1 MLYYLGTYRT
11 EAISHRQAYGS
22 MAEDAKMAYIASA
35 LKRLH
40 LKIKIISVVSS
51 QTFGFHRRFSQ
62 VVDDKETVVFLESFD
77 CNKALISKFSA
88 LQRLVSLFLF
98 LLFNLRKDDTLLVY
112 NTQLFSLPVR
122 MAKSIKGFKMVLEV
136 EELFYMDSQRP
147 ADIRRRAL
155 EEKLIRAADGYI
167 FASMLLAK
175 HLASDKP
182 CAVVYGGYSIPKK
195 LADRFSDGNI
205 HVVYA
210 GGIDSLRRVDI
221 AVAAFMLLPEN
232 YRLHILGQG
241 SPQDLSKLGDCIQKT
256 NSFAGF
262 EKVRYDGCLYG
273 REYDRFLQSCHIGL
287 NMQAIGSSIEAFA
300 YPSKISSYLSR
311 GLNVVSGKLVSIV
324 NSPFAEGI
332 SFFQDNTPEAVAKAI
347 VECPPR
353 SYEHQVQL
361 VMNAEKAFFRELES
375 FDLR

>member
-11 EAISHRQAYGS
+11 EAISHRKAYGS

-35 LKRLH
+35 LKKLH

-51 QTFGFHRRFSQ
+51 QTSGFHRRFSQ
-62 VVDDKETVVFLESFD
+62 VVDDMETDIFLESFD
-77 CNKALISKFSA
+77 CNKAVISKFSA
-88 LQRLVSLFLF
+88 LQRLVTLFFF
-98 LLFNLRKDDTLLVY
+98 LLFNLRKGDTLLVY
-112 NTQLFSLPVR
+112 NTQLFSTPVR
-122 MAKSIKGFKMVLEV
+122 LAKSIKGFKMILEV

-167 FASMLLAK
+167 FASKLLVR

-182 CAVVYGGYSIPKK
+182 CAVVYGGYSIPEK
-195 LADRFSDGNI
+195 LVDRFNDGNI

-221 AVAAFMLLPEN
+221 AVAAFKLLPEN

-241 SPQDLSKLGDCIQKT
+241 SSQALSELGMYIQDT

-262 EKVRYDGCLYG
+262 EKVRYEGCLSG
-273 REYDRFLQSCHIGL
+273 QEYDSFLQSCHIGL
-287 NMQAIGSSIEAFA
+287 NMQMIGSSIEDFA

-324 NSPFAEGI
+324 NSPFVEGI
-332 SFFQDNTPEAVAKAI
+332 TFFCDNTPAAVAKAI
-347 VECPPR
+347 VECPFR
-353 SYEHQVQL
+353 SYENQIQL
-361 VMNAEKAFFRELES
+361 IIDAESSFLQELGN
-375 FDLR
+375 FIFC